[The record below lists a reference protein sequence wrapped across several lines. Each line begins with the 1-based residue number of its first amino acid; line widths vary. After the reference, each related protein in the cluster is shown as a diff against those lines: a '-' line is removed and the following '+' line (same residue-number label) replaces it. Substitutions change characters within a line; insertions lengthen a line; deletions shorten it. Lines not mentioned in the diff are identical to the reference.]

1 MRAQGSPLTCSFVG
15 GLRKDVTQALPEATG
30 IIWRVGT
37 CVELELEALQ
47 KEASEAYFFL
57 G

>member
-1 MRAQGSPLTCSFVG
+1 MTYSFVG
-15 GLRKDVTQALPEATG
+15 GLRKDVTHALPEATG
-30 IIWRVGT
+30 ISWKVEA
-37 CVELELEALQ
+37 CAELELEALQ